1 MNVVDLK
8 NIIIEEIELDSVSYY
23 GKEKYNSN
31 NHWLNDVK
39 PKDYNKI
46 LEQCNTSNW
55 IDFFHPSYIVINIF
69 QKDIKWMKEATQ
81 TGLITRKFSSLHE
94 EEKDDLIKKYK
105 FVEKYFVGQKYF
117 IRTEN
122 VSLKHGIH
130 GTGPYKDFNS
140 IIESLCTC
148 KQGHTPIEKDTTRIK
163 LFLLPWLDFEYMNEY
178 RVFVY
183 RNKIT
188 AISQQ
193 HLYEKN
199 SIFNGLDKDEL
210 NKKINDYVKIITT
223 YFEEKIKKNITYM
236 DSYTYDF
243 AILPGNNPYLIEI
256 NCFGKE
262 YAAGSA
268 LFHWIIDEDK
278 LYNQED
284 KIYFR
289 YTI

>member
-1 MNVVDLK
+1 
-8 NIIIEEIELDSVSYY
+8 
-23 GKEKYNSN
+23 
-31 NHWLNDVK
+31 
-39 PKDYNKI
+39 
-46 LEQCNTSNW
+46 
-55 IDFFHPSYIVINIF
+55 
-69 QKDIKWMKEATQ
+69 
-81 TGLITRKFSSLHE
+81 
-94 EEKDDLIKKYK
+94 
-105 FVEKYFVGQKYF
+105 
-117 IRTEN
+117 
-122 VSLKHGIH
+122 
-130 GTGPYKDFNS
+130 
-140 IIESLCTC
+140 
-148 KQGHTPIEKDTTRIK
+148 
-163 LFLLPWLDFEYMNEY
+163 MNEY

-210 NKKINDYVKIITT
+210 NKKINDYVRIITT